1 MPFHERRNTLALN
14 EIINARSEGQ
24 FAYSLY
30 RKWIFPAYSGSFCD
44 PILLNALSM
53 AAFLAFSSA

>member
-24 FAYSLY
+24 FAYSL
-30 RKWIFPAYSGSFCD
+30 S
-44 PILLNALSM
+44 LLSKIAEIAWKPTWFD
-53 AAFLAFSSA
+53 AAFGQAMMDFQDRAS